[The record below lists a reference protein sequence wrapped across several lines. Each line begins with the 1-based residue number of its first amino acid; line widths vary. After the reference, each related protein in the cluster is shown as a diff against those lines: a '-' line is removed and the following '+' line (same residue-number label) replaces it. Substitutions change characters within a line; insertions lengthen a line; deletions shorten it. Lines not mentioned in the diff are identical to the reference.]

1 MEQES
6 VDKYMDRDIRTHEII
21 GAAMEVH
28 RTVGPGH
35 LEAVYQECLEIE
47 FTLRDI
53 PFISQPRLEIFYKE
67 QKLKKYYVPD
77 FIAYNEVVV
86 EIKAEQSLSKVDEAQ
101 LINSLIISRNNTG
114 LLLNF
119 GEESLRYKRF
129 VS

>member
-1 MEQES
+1 MEQKS
-6 VDKYMDRDIRTHEII
+6 VDKSMDRDIRTHEII

-47 FTLRDI
+47 LKLRDI

-77 FIAYNEVVV
+77 FIVYNEVVV
-86 EIKAEQSLSKVDEAQ
+86 EIKAEQFLSKVDEAQ
-101 LINSLIISRNNTG
+101 LINSLVISRHNTG

-119 GEESLRYKRF
+119 GEESLRYRRF
-129 VS
+129 KN

>member
-1 MEQES
+1 MEQKS
-6 VDKYMDRDIRTHEII
+6 VDKSMDRDIRTYAII

-28 RTVGPGH
+28 RIIVPGH

-47 FTLRDI
+47 FKVRDI

-77 FIAYNEVVV
+77 FIACNQVVV
-86 EIKAEQSLSKVDEAQ
+86 EIKAEQSMTKIDEAQ
-101 LINSLIISRNNTG
+101 LINSLIISRHNTG

>member
-1 MEQES
+1 MEQKA
-6 VDKYMDRDIRTHEII
+6 VDKYMDRDIRTHAII
-21 GAAMEVH
+21 GAEMEVH
-28 RTVGPGH
+28 RIVGPGH

-77 FIAYNEVVV
+77 FIVYNQVVV
-86 EIKAEQSLSKVDEAQ
+86 EIKAEQSMTKIDEAQ
-101 LINSLIISRNNTG
+101 LINSLIISRHNTG

-119 GEESLRYKRF
+119 GEESFRYKRF